1 MALGEDEQFDFKL
14 PSPCS
19 LKTPRHF
26 VNLLSCQNE
35 AAATPTSP
43 RLADANAESFSFHV
57 GGWFKNDGS
66 SLPLVNADE
75 VFHKWKL
82 LSKSSLYPAAA
93 NILPSNDRK
102 VNTPPTRTP
111 SDIQRANSEG
121 RGTQEFGIGSTR
133 CRESRYGRLK
143 KKDVIVIR
151 GGSDKH
157 NVLRKLTP
165 RHKIFNEKGAMSL
178 KKDRGGPE
186 RYHTTATR
194 ELEKKTFL
202 PYHMNTML
210 GCINWD
216 STLNSIRRGFPLPS
230 RSK

>member
-19 LKTPRHF
+19 LKTPTQF
-26 VNLLSCQNE
+26 VNLLSCQDE
-35 AAATPTSP
+35 AATPTSP
-43 RLADANAESFSFHV
+43 RLADANAEFFSFHV

-93 NILPSNDRK
+93 TILQSNDRK
-102 VNTPPTRTP
+102 VNTPARTP
-111 SDIQRANSEG
+111 SNIQGANANGEG
-121 RGTQEFGIGSTR
+121 RGTQVFGIGSTR

-143 KKDVIVIR
+143 EEDVIVSR
-151 GGSDKH
+151 GGSDKQ
-157 NVLRKLTP
+157 NVQRKLTP
-165 RHKIFNEKGAMSL
+165 QHKIFNEKGASSL
-178 KKDRGGPE
+178 KKD
-186 RYHTTATR
+186 TTATK
-194 ELEKKTFL
+194 ELKKKTFL
-202 PYHMNTML
+202 PYHMNTMF

-216 STLNSIRRGFPLPS
+216 STLNSIRRGIDHFAP
-230 RSK
+230 